1 MANVGFKM
9 GLQTA
14 LDSLLSAGT
23 LAGATPG
30 TFYLT
35 SDTNRLYIGKDDGSI
50 KPINA
55 GIQTVKDTN
64 SLPDVTALSTE
75 EKKKIAGN
83 YYYATEQNILCVF
96 NGKNWVQINSVITN
110 DTFTQ
115 AASAITD
122 GARVSS
128 VITDTNGKEVDA
140 SFSIVGAD
148 GITVSAG
155 ANAQVT
161 IKGDPIAVTT
171 ATDNASNTAT
181 ATIKSTS
188 GTTNTAIGIKGGK
201 NVTVSNT
208 GNIITVNA
216 EDKYVSKLHAAS
228 RNEGFAVYGEY
239 NDSSL
244 LDDATFNP
252 IVKLDGSLKNDTK
265 EFKFLNGTAT
275 LPVYSAKEVDSIKT
289 NLENSFESKLKGFNA
304 MEYKGTIGTDSNL
317 KALPTIADNIKN
329 GYSYLVAGSLAVGN
343 TTYPAGTLV
352 VASGNEDPTTGYLTN
367 IEWSFVT
374 GSTADTTYTG
384 SVLSNG
390 ALELVPSTGGDA
402 AASVNVVAGKD
413 MVVNTNGAVGGK
425 TQTYTV
431 EHAVYTDQTFGT
443 TGATAAT
450 AMAAKATAYEI
461 PVISGITVQ
470 NGHIT
475 GVTATK
481 YTVKDTN
488 VTIGSTVA
496 TVSSIANSNV
506 ATVKH
511 VTILT
516 DGAGSEIKSPK
527 DAEFSISSSSLEV
540 TASSNSNVAINLVWG
555 SF

>member
-14 LDSLLSAGT
+14 LDTLLSAGT

-55 GIQTVKDTN
+55 GIITVANT
-64 SLPDVTALSTE
+64 SALPDVTALSTE
-75 EKKKIAGN
+75 EKKKLAGN

-115 AASAITD
+115 AASAVTGG

-128 VITDTNGKEVDA
+128 VITDTNGKEVTA
-140 SFSIVGAD
+140 SFTVVGD
-148 GITVSAG
+148 KGIGVTGSGSQITVS
-155 ANAQVT
+155 
-161 IKGDPIAVTT
+161 GDPISVTT
-171 ATDNASNTAT
+171 ATASNTAT
-181 ATIKSTS
+181 ASIKSDS
-188 GTTNTAIGIKGGK
+188 GTTDTSIAIKGGT
-201 NVTVSNT
+201 NVTVSNS
-208 GNIITVNA
+208 GNVITVA
-216 EDKYVSKLHAAS
+216 AADKYVSKLYGANRA
-228 RNEGFAVYGEY
+228 EGFAVYGEY
-239 NDSSL
+239 NDGTL
-244 LDDATFNP
+244 LDDATLNP
-252 IVKLDGSLKNDTK
+252 IVKLDGSIKDDTK
-265 EFKFLNGTAT
+265 EFKYVNGTAT
-275 LPVYSAKEVDSIKT
+275 LPVYTAKEVDSIKT

-304 MEYKGTIGTDSNL
+304 MEYKGTVGTEGDL
-317 KALPTIADNIKN
+317 KALPTISDNIKN
-329 GYSYLVAGSLAVGN
+329 GYSYLVAGSLTVDGQ
-343 TTYPAGTLV
+343 TYPAGTLI
-352 VASGNEDPTTGYLTN
+352 VASGNEDASTGYLTTL
-367 IEWSFVT
+367 EWSYVT
-374 GSTADTTYTG
+374 GSTADTTYVG
-384 SVLSNG
+384 SVVSNG
-390 ALELVPSTGGDA
+390 AIELLPSTGGNA
-402 AASVNVVAGKD
+402 VASVNVVAGKD
-413 MVVNTNGAVGGK
+413 MTVSATGAVGGK
-425 TQTYTV
+425 TQSYTV
-431 EHAVYTDQTFGT
+431 NHATYSDQTFGT

-450 AMAAKATAYEI
+450 AMSAKATAYEI
-461 PVISGITVQ
+461 PVISGITVS

-506 ATVKH
+506 ATIKH
-511 VTILT
+511 ITILE

-527 DAEFSISSSSLEV
+527 DAEFAISSSSLEV
-540 TASSNSNVAINLVWG
+540 TASSSSNVAINLVWG

>member
-1 MANVGFKM
+1 MPNVGFKM
-9 GLQTA
+9 GEQSA
-14 LDSLLSAGT
+14 LDTLLRAGVK
-23 LAGATPG
+23 AGAIAG

-50 KPINA
+50 KPVNA
-55 GIQTVKDTN
+55 GIITVANTN
-64 SLPDVTALSTE
+64 SLPDVTSLSVE

-110 DTFTQ
+110 DSFTQ
-115 AASAITD
+115 AASAVTG

-128 VITDTNGKEVDA
+128 VITDTNGKEVTA
-140 SFSIVGAD
+140 SFTVVGD
-148 GITVSAG
+148 KGIGVTGSGTQITVS
-155 ANAQVT
+155 
-161 IKGDPIAVTT
+161 GDPITVTT
-171 ATDNASNTAT
+171 ATASNTAT
-181 ATIKSTS
+181 STIKSAS
-188 GTTNTAIGIKGGK
+188 GTTDTSIGIKGGK
-201 NVTVSNT
+201 NVTVSSS
-208 GNIITVNA
+208 GNVITVDA
-216 EDKYVSKLHAAS
+216 EDKYVSKLYGAS
-228 RNEGFAVYGEY
+228 RAEGFAVYGEY
-239 NDSSL
+239 NDGSMIA
-244 LDDATFNP
+244 DATLNP
-252 IVKLDGSLKNDTK
+252 IVKLDGTIKNDTK
-265 EFKFLNGTAT
+265 EFKFVNGTAT

-289 NLENSFESKLKGFNA
+289 TLENSFEAKLKGFNA
-304 MEYKGTIGTDSNL
+304 MEYKGTVGTEGTL
-317 KALPTIADNIKN
+317 KALPTTADNIKN
-329 GYSYLVAGSLAVGN
+329 GYSYLVAGSLTVGSE
-343 TTYPAGTLV
+343 TYLAGTLV
-352 VASGNEDPTTGYLTN
+352 VASGNEDSSTGYLTTLT
-367 IEWSFVT
+367 WSYVT
-374 GSTADTTYTG
+374 GSTADTLYTG
-384 SVLSNG
+384 NVVSNG
-390 ALELVPSTGGDA
+390 AIELVPSTGGNA
-402 AASVNVVAGKD
+402 VASINVVAGKD
-413 MVVNTNGAVGGK
+413 MTVSAGGTVGGN

-431 EHAVYTDQTFGT
+431 DHATYTNETFGT

-450 AMAAKATAYEI
+450 AMAAKASAYEI

-511 VTILT
+511 ITILE

-540 TASSNSNVAINLVWG
+540 TASSASNVAINLVWG